1 MTPSPK
7 AQSLL
12 RRFLRYRRG
21 NVLIITVLMTTVLMS
36 SVGIAVDYGRMV
48 HFRDTLQGAVDAA
61 AIAGATAYVGP
72 GKNSSN
78 VLYSAV
84 GQSIAIGYVNRAGL
98 PKIIGN
104 LSVTAAPSATAAGYF
119 VQVSATASIPATFLA
134 IWRDS
139 LIISATATAENAI
152 FNIQISAA
160 GWNSNAYDQNTVYY
174 YMFDPNSNVI
184 PSTSDLHPLFS
195 NAPGFNNPSTI
206 NLAVSATQQIA
217 FAFKNI
223 TGGNTVYAKN
233 GYGAQLN
240 DVHWLYSPYPENP
253 DTTHNLTTPNAVAY
267 PNTVANAGHNGETYR
282 PPSNCSLEMTTA
294 TATMVSSTS
303 TPPVAPAGGLPAG
316 NTGNCNDSQAS
327 NSNFNATKALSAPSC
342 STLNSTHTTGT
353 GKTVVTTYI
362 YTYAQFNWNDMGG
375 GTDDYDYN
383 DGVYYMS
390 CPSPNGAANVVTLT
404 Q

>member
-1 MTPSPK
+1 
-7 AQSLL
+7 
-12 RRFLRYRRG
+12 
-21 NVLIITVLMTTVLMS
+21 
-36 SVGIAVDYGRMV
+36 VGG
-48 HFRDTLQGAVDAA
+48 
-61 AIAGATAYVGP
+61 
-72 GKNSSN
+72 GKNSNN
-78 VLYSAV
+78 VLYSTVA
-84 GQSIAIGYVNRAGL
+84 QSIATGYVNNAGL

-119 VQVSATASIPATFLA
+119 VQVSAAASIPATFLA
-134 IWRDS
+134 IWRNS
-139 LIISATATAENAI
+139 LTISATATAENAI

-174 YMFDPNSNVI
+174 YMFDPNNNVI
-184 PSTSDLHPLFS
+184 PSDSDLHPLFS
-195 NAPGFNNPSTI
+195 NAAGFNNPTSI

-223 TGGNTVYAKN
+223 TGGNTAYAKN
-233 GYGAQLN
+233 GYGSPLN
-240 DVHWLYSPYPENP
+240 TVNWFYSPYPENP
-253 DTTHNLTTPNAVAY
+253 DATNNRTTPNAVAY
-267 PNTVANAGHNGETYR
+267 PNTVAKAGNNGQTYT

-294 TATMVSSTS
+294 TATMTSSTA
-303 TPPVAPAGGLPAG
+303 TPPAAPAGGLPSA

-327 NSNFNATKALSAPSC
+327 NTNFNATKALSAPSC
-342 STLNSTHTTGT
+342 SSLNSTKTTGT
-353 GKTVVTTYI
+353 GTNRVTSYV

-390 CPSPNGAANVVTLT
+390 CPSPNGVPNLVTLT